1 MFSTLSERMSQSFS
15 QCSAETVVETER
27 KHSFFVGADGATSL
41 KAEIVARVP
50 KICDAATFREARDL
64 LERLGGAQALREELC
79 FSGFIDPSTG
89 LLTVNDKPFNVFAHF
104 AAGKME
110 QTVLAAEQDA
120 LGDYTAKFLICANR
134 PDNDRHWDST
144 DPKWMSKASMAR
156 RHRFLTIKN
165 LHWQWFNLLVVGLVP
180 SELDGISPREALTVV
195 EEMKAAALRFAR
207 NVGGWS
213 DQVGLYVNV
222 FGHNNVNSLFV
233 HILDMTEV
241 GPGFSV
247 QAFKNCPLDAV
258 LKVLREEAASSMTVS
273 VSKPIMPMRPSRS
286 RVSSVG
292 GKHFF
297 FAGTDGATSLKA
309 EIIGRIPVLKDA
321 SSFREARRL
330 LVEELG
336 GAGTLREELIRA
348 GFVNEDTN
356 QLTTGN
362 NPFNIFAKCAAGA
375 LQQPNMAAEQLLL
388 GKFKD
393 EFMICSNRPEND
405 EHWDSE
411 DPEWV
416 GKASM
421 SRCHRFLTSK
431 DLHFQWFNALLFGL
445 VEQDEW
451 GGVSKVT
458 ALAQIE
464 KMKAAALKYA
474 TAVEGWSDKVG
485 IFFHV
490 FGHNTVNS
498 LHLHIL
504 DMKALGPTFWKY
516 EYKNLSI
523 DAVIKVL
530 KEEID
535 HEQGAEGRLQ
545 RLELAACQ
553 AAMVASEAASFM
565 GKSSSLQPSKW
576 QGGGSGEVVQLNVG
590 GEPVSIAK
598 ETLQIAPKGS
608 LLREMFNDR
617 WDGHQHQF
625 DAEGRVFLNFP
636 PRAFKIIAD
645 HLRMLHLTPNT
656 ALLNPPRVPWELQ
669 DEVLELSWH
678 LGVHPLIDGPQW
690 GRGESR
696 GLPPKPRPPS
706 RFCGRRRPPPPPRL
720 RKPAEQPSE
729 FTNVSID
736 VR

>member
-1 MFSTLSERMSQSFS
+1 MATTALGSARLVFICSTRKAPALFRSLAGSS
-15 QCSAETVVETER
+15 SAKPFQEFPSAVQRWAEPASVVTSR
-27 KHSFFVGADGATSL
+27 RSAPAAQPQPARQKSSWPLTASPCQGPRASSAAPSPKHPCWHLALQVRFELPSHTALCIAEGSCTLLMALLLAWDGNDGASVTTAGPPAAAASR
-41 KAEIVARVP
+41 AHRSDRRSAQRREVCARGAADRRIAWKTAIAPGSP
-50 KICDAATFREARDL
+50 K
-64 LERLGGAQALREELC
+64 G
-79 FSGFIDPSTG
+79 
-89 LLTVNDKPFNVFAHF
+89 
-104 AAGKME
+104 
-110 QTVLAAEQDA
+110 
-120 LGDYTAKFLICANR
+120 
-134 PDNDRHWDST
+134 
-144 DPKWMSKASMAR
+144 SKRAPVE
-156 RHRFLTIKN
+156 FLTHN
-165 LHWQWFNLLVVGLVP
+165 LRQ
-180 SELDGISPREALTVV
+180 
-195 EEMKAAALRFAR
+195 
-207 NVGGWS
+207 
-213 DQVGLYVNV
+213 
-222 FGHNNVNSLFV
+222 
-233 HILDMTEV
+233 
-241 GPGFSV
+241 
-247 QAFKNCPLDAV
+247 
-258 LKVLREEAASSMTVS
+258 
-273 VSKPIMPMRPSRS
+273 
-286 RVSSVG
+286 
-292 GKHFF
+292 
-297 FAGTDGATSLKA
+297 
-309 EIIGRIPVLKDA
+309 
-321 SSFREARRL
+321 
-330 LVEELG
+330 
-336 GAGTLREELIRA
+336 ELIRS
-348 GFVNEDTN
+348 GFVNEETN

-362 NPFNIFAKCAAGA
+362 NPFNVFAKCAAGA
-375 LQQPNMAAEQLLL
+375 LQQPNMAAEQALL

-421 SRCHRFLTSK
+421 SRRHRFLTSR

-445 VEQDEW
+445 VEQDGW
-451 GGVSKVT
+451 GGVSKVK

-474 TAVEGWSDKVG
+474 TAVEGWSDKIG

-490 FGHNTVNS
+490 FGHNSVNS

-504 DMKALGPTFWKY
+504 DMKELGPTFWRY
-516 EYKNLSI
+516 EYKNCPI

-545 RLELAACQ
+545 RLELAASQ
-553 AAMVASEAASFM
+553 AALAVTEAASLM
-565 GKSSSLQPSKW
+565 VERKSTSQQHSKW
-576 QGGGSGEVVQLNVG
+576 QGSGSGDVVQLNVG

-636 PRAFKIIAD
+636 SRAFKIIAD
-645 HLRMLHLTPNT
+645 HLRLLHLTPRT

-669 DEVLELSWH
+669 DEVLELSWL

-706 RFCGRRRPPPPPRL
+706 RFCGRRRPPPPPPL
-720 RKPAEQPSE
+720 RVPAEQPSD
-729 FTNVSID
+729 FSKVSID
-736 VR
+736 VS